1 MEDPRRRYPDAPPD
15 FRPLGRP
22 DRANVFSYFS
32 KALIKTIHEFADT
45 ERGKY
50 PPKFQ
55 AMRTGDVFSSEVI
68 QKCNRYRDFTRACLN
83 DTNQKLEHWI
93 SRVMHPDETLL
104 HGIIQ
109 APCYVGVDRDLATVL
124 KILIAEN
131 EMQPVLGLA
140 YHPSVPL
147 ETLYEPTVDGTSW
160 PNTLFKYYCQGRYYL
175 NLRGFQGVMDKA
187 LRDYN
192 PGSLFHYSDLGALDE
207 EGVWKPLVFGSQNY
221 ETIDIFGD
229 MKRLKKYLKA
239 CFAVLYRTEMMAR
252 ECGKVIP
259 WLELVEIALSRFH
272 VTL

>member
-131 EMQPVLGLA
+131 EMQPVLELA

-160 PNTLFKYYCQGRYYL
+160 PNTLFKW
-175 NLRGFQGVMDKA
+175 
-187 LRDYN
+187 
-192 PGSLFHYSDLGALDE
+192 SLFHYSDLGALDE